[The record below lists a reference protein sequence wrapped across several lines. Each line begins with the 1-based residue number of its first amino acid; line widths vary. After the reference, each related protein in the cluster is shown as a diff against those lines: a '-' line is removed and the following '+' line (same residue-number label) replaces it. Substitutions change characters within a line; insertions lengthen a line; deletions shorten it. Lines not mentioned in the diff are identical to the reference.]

1 MSQDSTPVF
10 FPVSIR
16 KLVVMST
23 ATFGIYLVYWAYK
36 NWQLIKA
43 RDGIAIQ
50 PFWRAVFFIFF
61 IHPLLEK
68 IKNTANTSGVSTNY
82 SSLLITILLIALR
95 VSERVSADLPIMVAI
110 VIGVGYGL
118 ILIPVQKT
126 VNRVN
131 LMLVPNHHPN
141 DRFSVWNIIAIAC
154 WSLGLLAAIAELVT
168 PISSQGIN

>member
-1 MSQDSTPVF
+1 MSQDSAPVF

-23 ATFGIYLVYWAYK
+23 ATLGFYLVYWAYK

-43 RDGIAIQ
+43 RDGIKIR

-68 IKNTANTSGVSTNY
+68 IKSTANTNGVSTNY
-82 SSLLITILLIALR
+82 SSLLITSVLIALR
-95 VSERVSADLPIMVAI
+95 IIDRVSTELPFMVNI

-118 ILIPVQKT
+118 VLISVQKT
-126 VNRVN
+126 VNQVN
-131 LMLVPNHHPN
+131 MMLVPDHHPN
-141 DRFSVWNIIAIAC
+141 DRFSVWNIIAIGC
-154 WSLGLLAAIAELVT
+154 WVLLLLGAIAELVI
-168 PISSQGIN
+168 PMSSPGFN